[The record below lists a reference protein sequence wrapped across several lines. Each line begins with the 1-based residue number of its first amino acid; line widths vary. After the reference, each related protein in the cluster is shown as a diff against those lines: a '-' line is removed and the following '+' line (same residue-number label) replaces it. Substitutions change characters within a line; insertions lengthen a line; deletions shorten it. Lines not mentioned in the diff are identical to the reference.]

1 MSEYFPEPKFSERRV
16 KVELDLSNYAPK
28 ADFKN
33 AGADTLV
40 FAEKTDLAS
49 VKSDVDKLDIDEFKN
64 VPTGL
69 NSLKYKRDKWDADKL
84 VPVPVNLN
92 KLRDVVK
99 NDVVKKD
106 VYNTKIK
113 KYWR

>member
-16 KVELDLSNYAPK
+16 KVELDLSNYATK
-28 ADFKN
+28 ADFNN

-40 FAEKTDLAS
+40 FADLAS